1 MEVRL
6 KRADGEFIIIY
17 CLYFITIVHKMFY
30 KGSVVAEVKDLEY
43 LTLIYEDSRII
54 LKNKEYESLS
64 SKKGDVM
71 DILHLKILSLIQRI
85 H

>member
-1 MEVRL
+1 
-6 KRADGEFIIIY
+6 
-17 CLYFITIVHKMFY
+17 MFY
-30 KGSVVAEVKDLEY
+30 KGSVAAEVKDLEN

-71 DILHLKILSLIQRI
+71 DILYLKILSLIQRI
-85 H
+85 R

>member
-17 CLYFITIVHKMFY
+17 CLYFITTVHKMFF
-30 KGSVVAEVKDLEY
+30 KGSVAAEVKDLEN

-54 LKNKEYESLS
+54 LKNK
-64 SKKGDVM
+64 
-71 DILHLKILSLIQRI
+71 
-85 H
+85 